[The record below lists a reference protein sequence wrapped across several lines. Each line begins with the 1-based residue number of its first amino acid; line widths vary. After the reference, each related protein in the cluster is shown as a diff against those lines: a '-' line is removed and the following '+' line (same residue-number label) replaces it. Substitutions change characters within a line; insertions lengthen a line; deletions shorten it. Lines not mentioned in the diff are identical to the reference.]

1 MKAWVAAWGRVVRAA
16 RARVGPAV
24 SLKVARARDLLM
36 DVVAGVTLKAIA
48 RTAGVMAQAAV
59 METVEVVKIMVKA
72 VAMALIRVM
81 AEATAEARV
90 VRVMAVEKGK
100 VVARGRVMVAVDKA
114 RAWVMALVA
123 VMVMARADR
132 VTDAVA
138 RTMARAARAM
148 AVDAVRARG
157 TARDNPIG
165 TVTATAVVMIR
176 DTASNWSTR
185 ADPGCLDN
193 I

>member
-1 MKAWVAAWGRVVRAA
+1 VVRVV

-24 SLKVARARDLLM
+24 SLKVARARALLM
-36 DVVAGVTLKAIA
+36 DVVARVTLKAIA
-48 RTAGVMAQAAV
+48 RMAGVMAQAAV
-59 METVEVVKIMVKA
+59 METVEVVKVMGEA
-72 VAMALIRVM
+72 AAMALIRAMVRTDKVL

-100 VVARGRVMVAVDKA
+100 VVVRGRVMVAVDKA

-138 RTMARAARAM
+138 RTMARVVRAM
-148 AVDAVRARG
+148 AVDAARARG
-157 TARDNPIG
+157 TARGNPIS
-165 TVTATAVVMIR
+165 TVTATAVVTI
-176 DTASNWSTR
+176 
-185 ADPGCLDN
+185 
-193 I
+193 